1 MRQDHCVGN
10 AGRALCP
17 TGSSEPARYQGG
29 TGVSKGTERG
39 RGMQG
44 QQRFY
49 VAGQGKDTAASRRCR
64 VGGTYSADGL
74 GSSGVGGATRGMA
87 ASGGAFAT
95 GAGGGGAALSSKSK
109 SSNEAAA
116 AIAALAFGGGG
127 GAFATG
133 AGGGGAAALSS
144 TSKSSNEAAAAIAAL
159 LFSAASCTTHI
170 NEAACGTQS
179 IPSRATRDRRCEPS
193 SNTPPCGT
201 LGY

>member
-1 MRQDHCVGN
+1 
-10 AGRALCP
+10 
-17 TGSSEPARYQGG
+17 
-29 TGVSKGTERG
+29 
-39 RGMQG
+39 MQG

-49 VAGQGKDTAASRRCR
+49 VAGQGKDAAASRRCS

-95 GAGGGGAALSSKSK
+95 GAGGGDAALSSKSK

-127 GAFATG
+127 GGAFATG

-144 TSKSSNEAAAAIAAL
+144 KSKSSNEAAAAIAAL
-159 LFSAASCTTHI
+159 LLSAASCTTYI

-179 IPSRATRDRRCEPS
+179 IPSRATRDTRCQPS